1 MPPKENIRDRL
12 ADLFRAHGMEVAV
25 WFAHRGPELIA
36 LARQSA
42 RHAGEIVDAGRGDGT
57 ISAVASAL
65 LGTDKVLGVLPLGTL
80 NDSAKDLQ
88 IPPLTLNPRYKLTI
102 DGRIIPAE
110 EVPRR
115 ASADPFSILA
125 ASP

>member
-25 WFAHRGPELIA
+25 WFAHRGPELVA

-65 LGTDKVLGVLPLGTL
+65 LGTDKVLGVLP
-80 NDSAKDLQ
+80 
-88 IPPLTLNPRYKLTI
+88 PLTLNPRYKLTI

>member
-1 MPPKENIRDRL
+1 MPPKEDIRDRL

-25 WFAHRGPELIA
+25 WFAHRGPELVV

-42 RHAGEIVDAGRGDGT
+42 RHAGEIVDAGGSDGT

-80 NDSAKDLQ
+80 NDFAKDLQ
-88 IPPLTLNPRYKLTI
+88 IPP
-102 DGRIIPAE
+102 
-110 EVPRR
+110 
-115 ASADPFSILA
+115 
-125 ASP
+125 

>member
-1 MPPKENIRDRL
+1 
-12 ADLFRAHGMEVAV
+12 MEVAV
-25 WFAHRGPELIA
+25 WFAHRGPELVA

-102 DGRIIPAE
+102 DGRIIPVE